1 MLIKFITIII
11 IIISAVCLSKCC
23 KYSWFI
29 VLIRFLWTKREQLF
43 LLVQLPVKGG
53 GGKSKHRKLWEV
65 SDFKAVACMFTT
77 TSQI

>member
-1 MLIKFITIII
+1 MIIKFIII

-29 VLIRFLWTKREQLF
+29 VLISFLWTKREQLF

-53 GGKSKHRKLWEV
+53 GGGGEK
-65 SDFKAVACMFTT
+65 
-77 TSQI
+77 

>member
-1 MLIKFITIII
+1 MLIKFIII

-29 VLIRFLWTKREQLF
+29 VF

-53 GGKSKHRKLWEV
+53 GGVKVNTESFEKLV
-65 SDFKAVACMFTT
+65 ILK
-77 TSQI
+77 Q